1 LTTETL
7 KKVSAAGLFATAL
20 ATIGVMWHPA
30 LWASTLPGLPAF
42 CLASVWL
49 FGYLTNR
56 VRLKVNIVLA
66 PLVLAALWP
75 VFQLAIGA
83 TVYRWLTSTAAIY
96 WATGAALV
104 FTGLQ
109 AFSDTTLRRG
119 YLRAL
124 VVLGFIIAVVAP
136 LQLFSGSG
144 KIFWLFEVPHSDAA
158 MGPFLYANQYAA
170 FVELVLP
177 VALTG
182 IFQERAGWR
191 MFSGLAA
198 AVMYASIFA
207 SVSRSGFVFATF
219 EVLVVPALA
228 AKRSGIG
235 LRQTLALGGM
245 FLAMLVVLGLSMGTE
260 RLEQKMREEDPYHIR
275 REFAQSSLKMIQDS
289 PLTGVGMGN
298 WPTVYPAYATF
309 DNGLFANQAHCDWAQ
324 WTVEGGLPFAFLI
337 LCAAVWS
344 FRGAFRTGWGVGVAV
359 VYLQCFID
367 FPIQRM
373 GVAVIF
379 FSLTAAIA
387 YPEARSRRLS
397 RDSAT

>member
-1 LTTETL
+1 MTTETL

-30 LWASTLPGLPAF
+30 LWASTLPGVPAF
-42 CLASVWL
+42 CLVSVWL
-49 FGYLTNR
+49 AGYLTNR

-83 TVYRWLTSTAAIY
+83 TVYRWLTSTATIY

-109 AFSDTTLRRG
+109 AFSDSAIRRG

-136 LQLFSGSG
+136 LQALTSE
-144 KIFWLFEVPHSDAA
+144 KIFWLFEVPHLVVPL
-158 MGPFLYANQYAA
+158 GPFLYANQYAA
-170 FVELVLP
+170 FIVLILP
-177 VALTG
+177 IALTG
-182 IFQERAGWR
+182 LFEERAGWR
-191 MFSGLAA
+191 MFSGLAG

-207 SVSRSGFVFATF
+207 SLSRSGFVLTTI
-219 EVLVVPALA
+219 EVFVVPALA
-228 AKRSGIG
+228 AKRSG
-235 LRQTLALGGM
+235 LAWRQTLAVCAV
-245 FLAMLVVLGLSMGTE
+245 FLAMLVVLGLSVGTE
-260 RLEQKMREEDPYHIR
+260 RLEQKMRTEDPYRIR
-275 REFAQSSLKMIQDS
+275 REFAQSSLRMLQDR
-289 PLTGVGMGN
+289 PLMGVGMGN

-324 WTVEGGLPFAFLI
+324 WAVEGGLPFAFLMVWV
-337 LCAAVWS
+337 AVWS
-344 FRGAFRTGWGVGVAV
+344 FRGAFRTGWGFGVAV
-359 VYLQCFID
+359 VYIQCLID

-379 FSLTAAIA
+379 FTLTAAMA
-387 YPEARSRRLS
+387 YPDERSRR
-397 RDSAT
+397 RTRAAAA